1 MSLIANYKAHTE
13 ERAALGVPP
22 LALTAE
28 QTAQL
33 VELLK
38 ASPIAEQDYV
48 MDMFEN
54 KVPAGVDDAAYVK
67 AAFLNDII
75 QGNATCDAIDA
86 VKACKILGSML
97 GGFNV
102 NPLVEALKVGGDVT
116 DEAAEQ
122 LKNTLLVY
130 DSFNDV
136 KALMDGGNAKAK
148 EIVES
153 WANAEWF
160 YNKPEMEKEITVT
173 VYKIPGETNT
183 DDLSPA
189 SEAFTRP
196 DIPLHANS
204 FLINRMEN
212 PLDTMNELRK
222 KGNPLVYVGDVVGT
236 GSSRKS
242 GINSL
247 QWHMGED
254 IPGIPGKRTG
264 GMVIGDIIAPIFF
277 NTAEDGGCIPIQAP
291 TANLNTGDVITVK
304 PYEGVI
310 ECDGK
315 VVSEFEIQPNTLP
328 DEMRAGGRVP
338 LIIGKGLTAKAR
350 EALGM
355 DAGDIFMAPAQ
366 PADNGKGYTLAQK
379 MVGKAAGLAGVK
391 PGVYCE
397 PVCTTVGSQDTTGGM
412 TRDEIKDLAALS
424 FGADFV
430 LQSFCHTSAYPKPA
444 DIKLHHTLPS
454 FMTDRKGF
462 SLRPGDGVIH
472 SWLNRM
478 CMPDTVGT
486 GADSHTRFPIGISF
500 PAGSGL
506 VAFAGVTGSMPLTM
520 PESVLV
526 RFTGEMQPG
535 ITLRDMVN
543 AIPYQ
548 AIKDGLLTVEKAG
561 KKNIFSGRILEI
573 EGLEDLKCEQAFELS
588 DASAE
593 RSAAACTVALNREP
607 VVEYLES
614 NIALIDELI
623 AQGYEDSATL
633 KRRRDKMAE
642 WVKSGELMK
651 ADADAEYAAV
661 IEINMSE
668 IKEPIVACPNDP
680 DDVKTL
686 SEVHA
691 AGLRT
696 EIDEVFVGSCM
707 TNIGLFRAHAEVL
720 RGEGQVESKLWICPP
735 TKMDE
740 KTLTEE
746 GYYSVFGMAGARIE
760 PPGCSL
766 CMGNQAAV
774 KQNAWVFSTS
784 TRNFDNRLGK
794 GSQVYLGSAELAAAV
809 AIHGKIPTA
818 EEYLAVVK
826 DKIKPE
832 MTDEIYKYLN
842 FNKVSSEELS
852 AMVE

>member
-1 MSLIANYKAHTE
+1 
-13 ERAALGVPP
+13 
-22 LALTAE
+22 
-28 QTAQL
+28 
-33 VELLK
+33 
-38 ASPIAEQDYV
+38 
-48 MDMFEN
+48 
-54 KVPAGVDDAAYVK
+54 
-67 AAFLNDII
+67 
-75 QGNATCDAIDA
+75 
-86 VKACKILGSML
+86 
-97 GGFNV
+97 
-102 NPLVEALKVGGDVT
+102 
-116 DEAAEQ
+116 
-122 LKNTLLVY
+122 
-130 DSFNDV
+130 
-136 KALMDGGNAKAK
+136 
-148 EIVES
+148 
-153 WANAEWF
+153 
-160 YNKPEMEKEITVT
+160 
-173 VYKIPGETNT
+173 
-183 DDLSPA
+183 
-189 SEAFTRP
+189 
-196 DIPLHANS
+196 
-204 FLINRMEN
+204 
-212 PLDTMNELRK
+212 
-222 KGNPLVYVGDVVGT
+222 
-236 GSSRKS
+236 
-242 GINSL
+242 
-247 QWHMGED
+247 
-254 IPGIPGKRTG
+254 
-264 GMVIGDIIAPIFF
+264 
-277 NTAEDGGCIPIQAP
+277 
-291 TANLNTGDVITVK
+291 
-304 PYEGVI
+304 
-310 ECDGK
+310 
-315 VVSEFEIQPNTLP
+315 
-328 DEMRAGGRVP
+328 
-338 LIIGKGLTAKAR
+338 
-350 EALGM
+350 
-355 DAGDIFMAPAQ
+355 
-366 PADNGKGYTLAQK
+366 
-379 MVGKAAGLAGVK
+379 
-391 PGVYCE
+391 
-397 PVCTTVGSQDTTGGM
+397 
-412 TRDEIKDLAALS
+412 
-424 FGADFV
+424 
-430 LQSFCHTSAYPKPA
+430 
-444 DIKLHHTLPS
+444 
-454 FMTDRKGF
+454 
-462 SLRPGDGVIH
+462 
-472 SWLNRM
+472 
-478 CMPDTVGT
+478 MPDTVGT

-526 RFTGEMQPG
+526 RFSGEMQPG

-543 AIPYQ
+543 AIPHQ

-623 AQGYEDSATL
+623 AQGYEDAATL
-633 KRRRDKMAE
+633 KRRRDKMAD
-642 WVKSGELMK
+642 WVANGELMK

-661 IEINMSE
+661 IEINMDE

-818 EEYLAVVK
+818 EEYLAVVA

-842 FNKVSSEELS
+842 FNKVSSEELT